1 MSKHKTLLGT
11 VYDRFYGKF
20 IISEDRYEV
29 IVEKSYTDTVFQ
41 NKMKLLW

>member
-1 MSKHKTLLGT
+1 MSKHNTILST
-11 VYDRFYGKF
+11 VYERFYGKF

-41 NKMKLLW
+41 NIIKLI